1 MSRPS
6 RLRLDA
12 GELIA
17 GARAQTGLDDLD
29 DDTLADR
36 LATLAGWLGQ
46 RLDHDGRARAAAVA
60 HRLLVQRLEFF
71 AARRRYPLAA
81 ERVEAPLIT
90 FGEARSGTTVL
101 QMLLGSDSNARLL
114 EFWEVMYPGPP
125 PGVSDTAERRR
136 RADED
141 WREILRLIPKWL
153 VSHPYNAMLGK
164 NPPECER
171 LWAMDLRS
179 APPTAWWRVPAVP
192 LEPPPLRLPQDP
204 VRQYQIHTMFL
215 QFLQYGAASRRW
227 VLKGISHQ
235 HRLAALLPAYPDATF
250 VWIHRDPLAAIASR
264 FELHAQVFEGV
275 AGSVDRAAFARATI
289 DACARNFQAAAENP
303 LAADPRIHHLLYQ
316 DFIAD
321 PVAAIRELY
330 DRTGLAY
337 SGAFETAMRTW
348 LAENP
353 SGRFGEF
360 TYSEAALGVDVGQ
373 LDRALDPYRQRF
385 GVPRER
391 RKE

>member
-1 MSRPS
+1 MSTPS

-17 GARAQTGLDDLD
+17 SAREQTGYSDLEDDA
-29 DDTLADR
+29 LAGR
-36 LATLAGWLGQ
+36 LAILAGWLDQ
-46 RLDHDGRARAAAVA
+46 RLDDEGRASAAAVA

-71 AARRRYPLAA
+71 AARRRYPLAG
-81 ERVEAPLIT
+81 ERIEAPLIT

-101 QMLLGSDSNARLL
+101 QMLLGCDTEARLI

-125 PGVSDTAERRR
+125 PGVSDTAGRRR
-136 RADED
+136 QADED

-153 VSHPYNAMLGK
+153 ISHPYNAMLGR

-171 LWAMDLRS
+171 LWAMDLRG

-192 LEPPPLRLPQDP
+192 LDPPPLRLPQDP
-204 VRQYQIHTMFL
+204 VRQYEIHTMFL
-215 QFLQYGAASRRW
+215 QYLQHGSPSRRW

-250 VWIHRDPLAAIASR
+250 VWIHRDPVAAIASR
-264 FELHAQVFEGV
+264 FELHAQVFEGI
-275 AGSVDRAAFARATI
+275 AGWVDRAAFARATI
-289 DACARNFQAAAENP
+289 DACVRNFQAAAGNP

-330 DRTGLAY
+330 DRIGLAY
-337 SGAFETAMRTW
+337 TSAFETAMHTW

-353 SGRFGEF
+353 PGRFGTF
-360 TYSEAALGVDVGQ
+360 SYSQDALGVDVDA
-373 LDRALDPYRQRF
+373 LDRVLDPYRERF

-391 RKE
+391 RKG

>member
-1 MSRPS
+1 MSTPS
-6 RLRLDA
+6 RLRFDA

-17 GARAQTGLDDLD
+17 SAREQTGLDDLAD
-29 DDTLADR
+29 DSLADR
-36 LATLAGWLGQ
+36 LAALLGWLDQ
-46 RLDHDGRARAAAVA
+46 RLDDDGRARAAAVA
-60 HRLLVQRLEFF
+60 HGLLVQRLEFF
-71 AARRRYPLAA
+71 GARRQYPLAD

-101 QMLLGSDSNARLL
+101 QMLLGCDTDARLL
-114 EFWEVMYPGPP
+114 EFWEAMYPGPP
-125 PGVSDTAERRR
+125 PGVCDTGERRR
-136 RADED
+136 RADAD

-153 VSHPYNAMLGK
+153 ISHPYNAMLGK

-192 LEPPPLRLPQDP
+192 LEPPPLQLPQDP
-204 VRQYQIHTMFL
+204 VRQYQIHTMY
-215 QFLQYGAASRRW
+215 LQYLQYRAPSRRW

-264 FELHAQVFEGV
+264 FELHAQIFEGI
-275 AGSVDRAAFARATI
+275 AGSVDRAAFARATV
-289 DACARNFQAAAENP
+289 DSCVRNFRAAAQNP

-330 DRTGLAY
+330 DRIGLEY
-337 SGAFETAMRTW
+337 TGAFETAMRTW

-353 SGRFGEF
+353 SGRFGRF
-360 TYSEAALGVDVGQ
+360 TYSQDALGVDTGE
-373 LDRALDPYRQRF
+373 LDRALDSYRQRF
-385 GVPRER
+385 AVPRER
-391 RKE
+391 RKG